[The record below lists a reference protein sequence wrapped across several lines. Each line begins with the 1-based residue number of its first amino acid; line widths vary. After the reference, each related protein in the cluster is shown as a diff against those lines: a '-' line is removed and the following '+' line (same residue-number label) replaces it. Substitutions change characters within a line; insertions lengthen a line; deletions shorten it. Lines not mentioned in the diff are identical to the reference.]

1 MKKVIVLL
9 LCMLITLT
17 GCSSPQVNVNVN
29 QVENVV
35 EEELVEVNSLEFTG
49 LNDEKLL
56 TYVEDLVYM
65 NTVEE
70 LNSEEYVVEEVRANY
85 ISKEYIDELEY
96 NSNPNMYFGYTLEE
110 LDDYFQGKRYI
121 FTLDEN
127 GKTTVKELE
136 ELVNDDSLTIAKNI
150 AMGGGVILVTVTVS
164 AVAPVVGAPAAITSI
179 FTVSANAAKTFAMG
193 SSIFGGITAGIV
205 EGYKTG
211 DVNKAFDA
219 ALVSAS
225 EGFKWGAISGAV
237 TGAGAE
243 AFILKTGTK
252 SGLTMSEV
260 AMIQADSKLPID
272 IISEMHS
279 IDEYMVYKQA
289 NLKTAIVNGKTALIQ
304 DFDLKFVSE
313 LSDGT
318 PVSNVERMQLGYA
331 PIDATT
337 GEAYQLHH
345 IGQKSEGT
353 LAVLTGKQHQ
363 GNSTILNIAGKDSEI
378 NRKEFAKIRK
388 EFWMDLGNQL
398 ANGGI

>member
-9 LCMLITLT
+9 MCMLITLT
-17 GCSSPQVNVNVN
+17 GCSSPQVNVN

-35 EEELVEVNSLEFTG
+35 EEQVVEVNSLEFTG
-49 LNDEKLL
+49 LNDENLL

-110 LDDYFQGKRYI
+110 LDEYFQGKRYI

-136 ELVNDDSLTIAKNI
+136 ELVNNDSLTIAKNI
-150 AMGGGVILVTVTVS
+150 AMGGGVILVTVSVS
-164 AVAPVVGAPAAITSI
+164 AVAPVVGAPTAITSI
-179 FTVSANAAKTFAMG
+179 FAVSANAAKTFAMG

-225 EGFKWGAISGAV
+225 EGFKWGAISGAI

-243 AFILKTGTK
+243 TFILKTGTK

-260 AMIQADSKLPID
+260 AMVQADSKLPID

-279 IDEYMVYKQA
+279 IDEYLVYKQA
-289 NLKTAIVNGKTALIQ
+289 NLKTAIINGKSALIQ

-313 LSDGT
+313 LPDGRN
-318 PVSNVERMQLGYA
+318 VSNLERMQLGYA

-337 GEAYQLHH
+337 GKTYQLHH
-345 IGQKSEGT
+345 IGQKSDGT
-353 LAVLTGKQHQ
+353 LAVLTEAQHQ
-363 GNSTILNIAGKDSEI
+363 GNSTILNIAGKESEI

-388 EFWMDLGNQL
+388 DFWTDLGNQI

>member
-9 LCMLITLT
+9 MCMLITLT
-17 GCSSPQVNVNVN
+17 GCSSPQVNVN

-35 EEELVEVNSLEFTG
+35 EEQVVEVNSLEFTG
-49 LNDEKLL
+49 LNDENLL

-110 LDDYFQGKRYI
+110 LDEYFQGKRYI

-136 ELVNDDSLTIAKNI
+136 ELVNNDSLTIAKNI

-164 AVAPVVGAPAAITSI
+164 AVAPVVGAPTAITSI
-179 FTVSANAAKTFAMG
+179 FAVSANAAKTFAMG

-260 AMIQADSKLPID
+260 AIMQRESLYPLE
-272 IISEMHS
+272 IIERLNNTEQYLLFKS
-279 IDEYMVYKQA
+279 IG
-289 NLKTAIVNGKTALIQ
+289 LKSSLINNKTALIREI
-304 DFDLKFVSE
+304 DLNFVDEATGLTNLE
-313 LSDGT
+313 LMKKGLA
-318 PVSNVERMQLGYA
+318 PV
-331 PIDATT
+331 DAN
-337 GEAYQLHH
+337 GIKYELHH
-345 IGQKSEGT
+345 IGQRNDSPLAILTKDEHDNSFLHTLTENFDNPSNQANWSKIKKNFWKSYAK
-353 LAVLTGKQHQ
+353 LA
-363 GNSTILNIAGKDSEI
+363 E
-378 NRKEFAKIRK
+378 
-388 EFWMDLGNQL
+388 
-398 ANGGI
+398 GGI

>member
-1 MKKVIVLL
+1 MKKIIALM

-17 GCSSPQVNVNVN
+17 GCSSPNVN
-29 QVENVV
+29 QVEVNQIENVV
-35 EEELVEVNSLEFTG
+35 NEEVVSINSLEFTG
-49 LNDEKLL
+49 LNDENLL

-65 NTVEE
+65 DTIQE

-96 NSNPNMYFGYTLEE
+96 NSNPNIYFGYTLEE
-110 LDDYFQGKRYI
+110 LDDYFQGSRYI

-136 ELVNDDSLTIAKNI
+136 ELVNNDSLTIAKNI

-179 FTVSANAAKTFAMG
+179 FTVSASAAKTFAIG
-193 SSIFGGITAGIV
+193 SSVFGGVTAGIV

-211 DVNKAFDA
+211 DVKKAFDT

-225 EGFKWGAISGAV
+225 EGFKWGAISGAI

-260 AMIQADSKLPID
+260 ALMQRESLYPME
-272 IISEMHS
+272 IIERLSNTEQYILFKS
-279 IDEYMVYKQA
+279 IG
-289 NLKTAIVNGKTALIQ
+289 LKSSLINNKTALIREI
-304 DFDLKFVSE
+304 DLNFVDE
-313 LSDGT
+313 
-318 PVSNVERMQLGYA
+318 
-331 PIDATT
+331 TT
-337 GEAYQLHH
+337 GLTNLQLMKRGNAPVDSNGIKYELHH
-345 IGQKSEGT
+345 IGQKNDSPLAILTREEHDNTFLHT
-353 LAVLTGKQHQ
+353 LTENFDNPSSQANWSKIK
-363 GNSTILNIAGKDSEI
+363 SKFWKSY
-378 NRKEFAKIRK
+378 AK
-388 EFWMDLGNQL
+388 L
-398 ANGGI
+398 AEGGI

>member
-17 GCSSPQVNVNVN
+17 GCSNPQVTVNK
-29 QVENVV
+29 VENIV
-35 EEELVEVNSLEFTG
+35 EEELIEVNSLEFTG

-65 NTVEE
+65 NTIEE

-110 LDDYFQGKRYI
+110 LDEYFQGKRYI

-136 ELVNDDSLTIAKNI
+136 ELVNNDSLTIAKNI

-164 AVAPVVGAPAAITSI
+164 AVAPVVGAPTAITSI
-179 FTVSANAAKTFAMG
+179 FAVSANAAKTFAMG

-243 AFILKTGTK
+243 TFILKTGTK

-260 AMIQADSKLPID
+260 AIMQRESLYPLE
-272 IISEMHS
+272 IIERLSNTEQYLLFKS
-279 IDEYMVYKQA
+279 IG
-289 NLKTAIVNGKTALIQ
+289 LKSSLINNKTALIREI
-304 DFDLKFVSE
+304 DLNFVDEATGLTNLE
-313 LSDGT
+313 LMKKGLA
-318 PVSNVERMQLGYA
+318 PV
-331 PIDATT
+331 DAN
-337 GEAYQLHH
+337 GIKYELHH
-345 IGQKSEGT
+345 IGQRNDSPLAILTRDEHDNSFLHTLIENFDNPSNQANWSKIKKNFWKSYAK
-353 LAVLTGKQHQ
+353 LA
-363 GNSTILNIAGKDSEI
+363 E
-378 NRKEFAKIRK
+378 
-388 EFWMDLGNQL
+388 
-398 ANGGI
+398 GGI

>member
-17 GCSSPQVNVNVN
+17 GCSNPQVTVNK
-29 QVENVV
+29 VENVV

-65 NTVEE
+65 NTIEE

-110 LDDYFQGKRYI
+110 LDEYFQGKRYI

-136 ELVNDDSLTIAKNI
+136 ELVNNDSLTIAKNI

-164 AVAPVVGAPAAITSI
+164 AVAPVVGAPTAITSI
-179 FTVSANAAKTFAMG
+179 FAVSANAAKTFAMG

-260 AMIQADSKLPID
+260 AIMQRESLYPLE
-272 IISEMHS
+272 IIERLSNTEQYLLFKS
-279 IDEYMVYKQA
+279 IG
-289 NLKTAIVNGKTALIQ
+289 LKSSLINNKTALIREI
-304 DFDLKFVSE
+304 DLNFVDEATGLTNLE
-313 LSDGT
+313 LMKKGLA
-318 PVSNVERMQLGYA
+318 PV
-331 PIDATT
+331 DAN
-337 GEAYQLHH
+337 GIKYELHH
-345 IGQKSEGT
+345 IGQRNDSPLAILTRDEHDNSFLHTLTENFDNPSNQANWSKIKKNFWKSYAK
-353 LAVLTGKQHQ
+353 LA
-363 GNSTILNIAGKDSEI
+363 E
-378 NRKEFAKIRK
+378 
-388 EFWMDLGNQL
+388 
-398 ANGGI
+398 GGI